1 MITLGIDVG
10 STCSKCVIL
19 LDGEKIISSSIQLIG
34 TGTKGPRKAFD
45 EALAKVG
52 LQRKDIDFVV
62 ATGYGR
68 NTFEDA
74 DDQMS
79 EITCHAKGV
88 FHMYPDCKTIIDIGG
103 QDAKVIRLT
112 PNGKI
117 LKFLMN
123 DKCAAGTGRFLNVM
137 SSVLDVPI
145 SQFDEMDKSSMT
157 DVTISSTCTV
167 FAESEVIS
175 LLSKNVRVEDI
186 ISAIHKSI
194 AVRVGGLA
202 CRLGIQDKVVM
213 TGGVALDL
221 GVVRKLEQ
229 AIGTSIVVSEV
240 SQLNGAYGAA
250 IAGYERLLEDKNEQ
264 GS

>member
-19 LDGEKIISSSIQLIG
+19 KDGKDILSSSIQSIG
-34 TGTKGPRKAFD
+34 TGTKGPQKAFD
-45 EALAKVG
+45 EALEKAR
-52 LQRKDIDFVV
+52 LERTDIDFVM

-68 NTFEDA
+68 NTFEGA

-79 EITCHAKGV
+79 EISCHAKGV

-103 QDAKVIRLT
+103 QDAKAIRLT

-145 SQFDEMDKSSMT
+145 SLFDEMDKKSTSE
-157 DVTISSTCTV
+157 VNISSTCTV

-175 LLSKNVRVEDI
+175 LLSKNVKVEDI
-186 ISAIHKSI
+186 IAAIHKSI
-194 AVRVGGLA
+194 ATRVGGLA
-202 CRLGIQDKVVM
+202 LRLGIAEKVVM

-221 GVVRKLEQ
+221 GVVRQLEKT
-229 AIGTSIVVSEV
+229 IGTKIEVSSI

-250 IAGYERLLEDKNEQ
+250 IAGYERLLENKDE
-264 GS
+264 